1 MGKRLEF
8 KTEQLLDMVSTF
20 SAMYTPDKLY
30 DYSNYIT
37 LYARSGVLFGE
48 MCVIM
53 GGASNDALVRLYRD
67 GVGDLE
73 FDRLVVN
80 FEELLKFMK
89 NAKDETTT
97 LEIEGNALKLL
108 SGKATHISNV
118 STVHLPTKILG
129 TLDNFFTNNTKEMV
143 DFSLLSLYNNMNDIG
158 STLTLST
165 LKPVLYG
172 IMHTSEYLLATNGF
186 YVSSYVDSSI
196 KEPFLFPKH
205 SIKIFK
211 TLPKLEARYAIQDRK
226 IFIEGHGY
234 QCYIGEWSK
243 VSDYKYDVLVN
254 IIEDTN
260 TKKVNEPSEV
270 IEAANACLSF
280 QDIVHLYLGKG
291 YAISADGKHKVE
303 FPPTESYGDT
313 RLTFHRDVFLKNSD
327 IEDLQFST
335 ERMYGKA
342 SSLNKIYVF
351 LGMRYEDD

>member
-8 KTEQLLDMVSTF
+8 KTVQLMDMVSTF
-20 SAMYTPDKLY
+20 DSMYTPDKLY

-48 MCVIM
+48 MCVIL

-67 GVGDLE
+67 GIGDLE

-80 FEELLKFMK
+80 FGELLKFLK
-89 NAKDETTT
+89 NAKGETTV

-108 SGKATHISNV
+108 SGKSTHLSNV
-118 STVHLPTKILG
+118 STVNIPSKILN
-129 TLDNFFTNNTKEMV
+129 TLDNFFTNDDREMV

-158 STLTLST
+158 SPLTLST

-186 YVSSYVDSSI
+186 YISSYLDSSI

-211 TLPKLEARYAIQDRK
+211 TLPKLEARYAIHNRK
-226 IFIEGHGY
+226 IFIEGLGY

-243 VSDYKYDVLVN
+243 ISDYKYDVLINV
-254 IIEDTN
+254 IEDN
-260 TKKVNEPSEV
+260 NVIEVNNPSEV
-270 IEAANACLSF
+270 IEAAKACLAF

-291 YAISADGKHKVE
+291 YAISANGKHKVE
-303 FPPTESYGDT
+303 FPPTETYEDV
-313 RLTFHRDVFLKNSD
+313 RLTFHRDVFLKDSAVDSLHFN
-327 IEDLQFST
+327 I

-342 SSLNKIYVF
+342 SSLNKVYIF